1 MGKYVIIKHIKSMAG
16 TNMPVIIL
24 DGAGEVLEFEELKE
38 AEELKEL
45 FQTNS
50 DSGHVYEVRKI

>member
-1 MGKYVIIKHIKSMAG
+1 MGKYVIIKHIKSMVG
-16 TNMPVIIL
+16 TTMPVIIL

-50 DSGHVYEVRKI
+50 DSGHTYEVRKI

>member
-1 MGKYVIIKHIKSMAG
+1 MSKYVIIKHIKSMAG
-16 TNMPVIIL
+16 TTMPVIIL

>member
-1 MGKYVIIKHIKSMAG
+1 MGKYVIIKHVKSMVG
-16 TNMPVIIL
+16 TTMPVIIL
-24 DGAGEVLEFEELKE
+24 DGLGEVLEFEELKE

-50 DSGHVYEVRKI
+50 DSGHIYEVRKI